1 MPSSPA
7 SLPPHILLIEDN
19 DAVRNVLTR
28 QLEILGVQVC
38 ALPSG
43 DGVKRELD
51 RAHYDLVIADLHLPD
66 CSGTDIARFA
76 RAKQCQVILLSG
88 DHDATRNP
96 SVLSAGFDE
105 IIVKPLT
112 LDKLRS
118 ILESRGLL
126 LPTEPSSTPE
136 PTDMGFDTRH
146 VIDPVGLREYMG
158 DLDEIALA
166 MLARFPDMIR
176 PLVDKIDNFSKAQD
190 WPHVAEMAH
199 SLKGAARSIAATR
212 LGDICES
219 IQNDAEKGVFTPDS
233 IDILISEFQAVEAE
247 IQSFSADF

>member
-1 MPSSPA
+1 MSPR
-7 SLPPHILLIEDN
+7 ILLIEDN

-28 QLEILGVQVC
+28 QLEILGAQVC

-51 RAHYDLVIADLHLPD
+51 RVRYDLVIADLHLPD

-76 RAKQCQVILLSG
+76 HAKQCQVILLSG
-88 DHDATRNP
+88 DHDVTRNP

-112 LDKLRS
+112 LDTLRRV
-118 ILESRGLL
+118 LESRSLIPL
-126 LPTEPSSTPE
+126 SPLPPE
-136 PTDMGFDTRH
+136 SDPAHMGAAPDTRPA
-146 VIDPVGLREYMG
+146 IDPVGLRDYMG

-176 PLVDKIDNFSKAQD
+176 PLVDKIDRLSKAGD
-190 WPHVAEMAH
+190 WPHVAEVAH

-219 IQNDAEKGVFTPDS
+219 IQTNAEKGLFTPDS
-233 IDILISEFQAVEAE
+233 LNILISEFRAVEAE
-247 IQSFSADF
+247 IQSFSADC